1 MNYDNRALAIG
12 PLRMGYRVEGAGGP
26 WVVLLHGLR
35 SHSGTW
41 RKLFPVLSGS
51 FRVVA
56 PSLPAPPPGGATSEL
71 ADGYAELVR
80 AVCAEARVERACI
93 VGNSMGGWVAM
104 RLVSRHPGLVSGVVL
119 EDSAGTGSEDVEA
132 VARAR
137 VPALIVWGA
146 SDQVLSPNL
155 GSELHSRLPGSEL
168 RVLAGA
174 GHVPHWETPEAFDGL
189 VAEFLRRNL
198 GGPVSALSR

>member
-1 MNYDNRALAIG
+1 MNYDNRALALG
-12 PLRMGYRVEGAGGP
+12 PLRMGYRVEGAAGP
-26 WVVLLHGLR
+26 WVVLIHGLR

-41 RKLFPVLSGS
+41 RKLIPALSGS

-56 PSLPAPPPGGATSEL
+56 PSLPAPGGAGATSEL

-80 AVCAEARVERACI
+80 AVCGEAGVERACV

-104 RLVSRHPGLVSGVVL
+104 RLASRSPGLVSSVVL
-119 EDSAGTGSEDVEA
+119 EDAAGTGSEDAEA

-137 VPALIVWGA
+137 VPVLIVWGE
-146 SDQVLSPNL
+146 SDEVLPARL
-155 GSELHSRLPGSEL
+155 GRELHSRLPGSEL

-174 GHVPHWETPEAFDGL
+174 GHVPHWEAPEAFNAL
-189 VAEFLRRNL
+189 VEGFLRRT
-198 GGPVSALSR
+198 